1 MMTPER
7 WSQIQQKLEV
17 AVTLEP
23 VQRAAYLDELGAADP
38 EMRQELES
46 LLTQQSADTN
56 FLKTSAMDSLREE
69 NSRRDPMIGR
79 LLGAY
84 EVTDLLGVGGMGE
97 VYRAFRAD
105 DQYKKQ
111 VAIKLV
117 RAGHD
122 SALVLSRFKNERQIL
137 ASLDHANIARLL
149 DGGTTQ
155 EGVPYLVMELI
166 EGKPIDDYCDAH
178 KLDITERV
186 KLFTKVCSAVQY
198 AHSRLI
204 VHRDLKPGNILVTTD
219 GQPKLLDFGI
229 AKILDPGGFGD
240 GLETTVTMLRV
251 LTPGYASPE
260 QVRGETITTASDV
273 YSLGV
278 VLYELLTGQHPYR
291 MTARSADAMA
301 HAVLEFEPEKPSSV
315 ARRSQTSAGAD
326 QAEITPAVV
335 RELREGVPDKLSR
348 RLRGDLDNIVL
359 MALRKE
365 PERRYASVEQFA
377 EDIRRHLENLPV
389 IARKGTARYRAAKFF
404 TRHKASIAATAAV
417 ALVLVASL
425 VITLREARVAR
436 QQAEVARQ
444 QRARAERRFNDVR
457 KLANSLMFDI
467 HDSIRSLPG
476 ATPARKLLVSRALE
490 YLDTLT
496 PEASEDPSL
505 QRELA
510 AAYERV
516 GDVLGSSDNPN
527 MGDFTSASQSY
538 AKALTILESLAA
550 SNPTDVNLQI
560 GLAGE
565 YFRVTE
571 VLQDLGDFKDAKG
584 IMQRAESLI
593 QRMAGS
599 QDPRQQTYVAGLYY
613 YTARVL
619 ERTGDTSGALQDY
632 RQAASILEP
641 IAAAPQANVFVQA
654 YLPGNY
660 SGIAKMLAVT
670 GRIDEAVP
678 MAAKAVDLIK
688 RLSEANPTNA
698 TFRSYLGN
706 AYSVAADVQLR
717 KGNLETA
724 LKLYR
729 QGHEIQRELESADPN
744 NQQAVLNFGIGDL
757 DVGEILVQQGK
768 VSQGL
773 ESFRQALAT
782 FRATPGSKNLWV
794 ETETSNSYADLGMAY
809 ATLAERAGTPS
820 ERTQY
825 WREARSWYQKGLDVW
840 SEKSN
845 PTSGLDA
852 LGNDQRAKITQGLA
866 KCDAMLE
873 ELEDRAVAGKKEP
886 R

>member
-17 AVTLEP
+17 AMTLEP
-23 VQRAAYLDELGAADP
+23 VRRAAYLEELGAADP
-38 EMRQELES
+38 DMRVQLES
-46 LLTQQSADTN
+46 LLAQQSTDTN
-56 FLKTSAMDSLREE
+56 FLKTAAMDSLRQE
-69 NSRRDPMIGR
+69 NSGRRDPMIGR
-79 LLGAY
+79 RLGPY

-117 RAGHD
+117 RAGQD

-137 ASLDHANIARLL
+137 ASLDHPNIARLL

-166 EGKPIDDYCDAH
+166 EGQPIDDYCDAH
-178 KLDITERV
+178 KLDITARV
-186 KLFTKVCSAVQY
+186 QLFMKVCSAVQY

-240 GLETTVTMLRV
+240 GLETTMTVLRA

-260 QVRGETITTASDV
+260 QVRGQTITTASDV

-278 VLYELLTGQHPYR
+278 VLYELLTGQHPYG
-291 MTARSADAMA
+291 MTARSADAIA

-315 ARRSQTSAGAD
+315 VRRSQVGARPD
-326 QAEITPAVV
+326 QAEIAPPAVSA
-335 RELREGVPDKLSR
+335 LREGVPDKLSR

-377 EDIRRHLENLPV
+377 EDIRRHLENMPV

-404 TRHKASIAATAAV
+404 TRHKAGIAATAAV
-417 ALVLVASL
+417 ALVLLASL
-425 VITLREARVAR
+425 VVTLREARVAR

-496 PEASEDPSL
+496 PEASGDPTL

-550 SNPTDVNLQI
+550 SNPSDVNLQI

-571 VLQDLGDFKDAKG
+571 VLQDLGDFTDAKET
-584 IMQRAESLI
+584 MQRAEPLI
-593 QRMAGS
+593 QRMAAS

-660 SGIAKMLAVT
+660 DGIAKMLAVT
-670 GRIDEAVP
+670 GKIDEAVA

-688 RLSEANPTNA
+688 RLSDANPTNA

-706 AYSVAADVQLR
+706 AYGIAADVQER

-729 QGHEIQRELESADPN
+729 QGYEIQKELKSADPN

-757 DVGEILVQQGK
+757 DVGEILVKQGK

-773 ESFRQALAT
+773 ESFREALAT
-782 FRATPGSKNLWV
+782 FRDTPGSKNLWV
-794 ETETSNSYADLGMAY
+794 ETELSNSYADLGMAY

-820 ERTQY
+820 ERTRY

-840 SEKSN
+840 SEKAN

-852 LGNDQRAKITQGLA
+852 LGNDQRAKITQELA
-866 KCDAMLE
+866 KCDAKLKE
-873 ELEDRAVAGKKEP
+873 FGARAVVEKK
-886 R
+886 